1 MKNVANLTI
10 SFLGALMHCVA
21 NFSRPLRVCTECVHN
36 VNKVRFTH
44 DALRDETN
52 HWNGSKKCLD
62 ALSHKDY
69 LEVVQDVFD
78 ASIGKNR

>member
-1 MKNVANLTI
+1 MTI
-10 SFLGALMHCVA
+10 SRSQLSTVGALMNCVA
-21 NFSRPLRVCTECVHN
+21 NNSRPLRICTKCVDN
-36 VNKVRFTH
+36 VNHVRYKH